1 MKIRKN
7 AKTVAV
13 AALGTAL
20 VASMGAGA
28 VAGSAFAS
36 GQATPG
42 TTSWNIPTSPM
53 TNTVQKDDGKTYKV
67 ITTWANAWA
76 TSGPDYLGISNSG
89 TLDQQ
94 GGSDTA
100 AKDATQSSLLGVWAS
115 AANEVPNAY
124 NYNYLYNLYANSDAG
139 IAAGAVKSDSAA
151 LNVSNGASPGYDSE
165 SGVWKPL
172 KYRPEILYNS
182 NSFKVDAINKYVG
195 QIQSGEYHKTAD
207 DELTDEEK
215 AAFTQTNGRATWG
228 TDSSYSPKITTL
240 NNANPYTF
248 VKSFYTLANLAEQVE
263 TETSNYTSDATKT
276 DWVSVNT
283 LPRTTR
289 YESTAAERQYTAT
302 ECATNVE
309 KVARASVY
317 YTLSKIADGTTS
329 KKKVAFLT
337 EDPTEGKST
346 VTAVAFDFTENMSG
360 QGAGGA
366 IGFAA
371 MCVDQL
377 TSNDVVA
384 HGGDDSVT
392 GTGSDGDNPYTT
404 YTVTA
409 DQVADCDVIVDLSGG
424 INMNGKNSYNSANL
438 KDWVVNNATGAH
450 KTKAKKAS
458 YLASVPTVIQ
468 THNYTSEKLL
478 WNAYVLNYI
487 YPDLFP
493 NMELVTYWY
502 DDIYHLKTEYLYEV
516 MGWTFANADKPAGTD
531 FATSTYNWKTINAKF
546 AAGYQYYKNSK
557 STDKVLKR
565 LVAGK
570 CLSTSYY
577 KDQTFKSFSNLIA
590 PTSELR
596 AWAEDFAS
604 DNSSAMKKLYTPAK
618 ASVKSVKAAKKSVTV
633 KVNKTAGATGY
644 QIKYTVKGGKAA
656 TATTTS
662 TSKTVKGLKSGKKY
676 TVKVRAYKK
685 VNGKTY
691 YGSYSAAKTVKVK

>member
-1 MKIRKN
+1 
-7 AKTVAV
+7 
-13 AALGTAL
+13 
-20 VASMGAGA
+20 
-28 VAGSAFAS
+28 
-36 GQATPG
+36 
-42 TTSWNIPTSPM
+42 M

-100 AKDATQSSLLGVWAS
+100 AKDVKTATESSLLGIWAS

-139 IAAGAVKSDSAA
+139 VAAGATESDSAA
-151 LNVSNGASPGYDSE
+151 VNVANGSAPGYDSE
-165 SGVWKPL
+165 SGVWKAL
-172 KYRPEILYNS
+172 KYRPEILYSS
-182 NSFKVDAINKYVG
+182 NSFSVSDINKYVG
-195 QIQSGEYHKTAD
+195 QIQKGEYHKVAG

-215 AAFTQTNGRATWG
+215 AAFKQQNGRNDWG
-228 TDSSYSPKITTL
+228 TDSSYNPKITKL

-248 VKSFYTLANLAEQVE
+248 VKSFYTMASLAEQVE
-263 TETSNYTSDATKT
+263 TETSNYKSDATKT

-289 YESTAAERQYTAT
+289 YESTAAEHQYTAT

-317 YTLSKIADGTTS
+317 YTLSKIADGTTT
-329 KKKVAFLT
+329 KKKVAFICGS
-337 EDPTEGKST
+337 DPEEGKST
-346 VTAVAFDFTENMSG
+346 ATVAAFDFTEDMAGGSAKA
-360 QGAGGA
+360 AGGA

-371 MCVDQL
+371 LCVDQL
-377 TSNDVVA
+377 TTNDIVA
-384 HGGDDSVT
+384 YGGDNTVT
-392 GTGSDGDNPYTT
+392 GTGSDGDTPYTT
-404 YTVTA
+404 YTATA
-409 DQVADCDVIVDLSGG
+409 DQIADCDVIVDLTKG
-424 INMNGKNSYNSANL
+424 IGNGSYTSANL
-438 KDWVVNNATGAH
+438 KDWVVSNATGTH
-450 KTKAKKAS
+450 KANAKKAS
-458 YLASVPTVIQ
+458 YLADVPTAIQ
-468 THNYTSEKLL
+468 SHNYTSEKLM

-493 NMELVTYWY
+493 NMELVSYWY
-502 DDIYHLKTEYLYEV
+502 DDVYHLKTEYLSEV
-516 MGWTFANADKPAGTD
+516 MSWTFANADKPAGTD

-546 AAGYQYYKNSK
+546 AAGYQYYKNNK
-557 STDKVLKR
+557 SSDKVLKR
-565 LVAGK
+565 VLAGK
-570 CLSTSYY
+570 CLSSSYY
-577 KDQTFKSFSNLIA
+577 KDQTFTSFASLIA

-596 AWAEDFAS
+596 TWAEDFAA
-604 DNSSAMKKLYTPAK
+604 DNASAMKKLNTPAK
-618 ASVKSVKAAKKSVTV
+618 ASVKSVKAAKKSITV

-644 QIKYTVKGGKAA
+644 QVSYTVKGGKAA

-662 TSKTVKGLKSGKKY
+662 TSKTIKGLKSGKKY

-691 YGSYSAAKTVKVK
+691 YGAYSAAKTVKVK